1 MEQNEDVLK
10 PYYKTIRALL
20 QARHEKDI
28 LRIFRDENM
37 EGVWYNHDN
46 WNGGIDFYQLQIN
59 VSPFIYDNINQ
70 DDVRTKL
77 LDLFKQVIPIENIV
91 VDGINI
97 IPDVSVGFEAEGHL
111 FQ

>member
-37 EGVWYNHDN
+37 EGV
-46 WNGGIDFYQLQIN
+46 
-59 VSPFIYDNINQ
+59 
-70 DDVRTKL
+70 
-77 LDLFKQVIPIENIV
+77 
-91 VDGINI
+91 
-97 IPDVSVGFEAEGHL
+97 
-111 FQ
+111 